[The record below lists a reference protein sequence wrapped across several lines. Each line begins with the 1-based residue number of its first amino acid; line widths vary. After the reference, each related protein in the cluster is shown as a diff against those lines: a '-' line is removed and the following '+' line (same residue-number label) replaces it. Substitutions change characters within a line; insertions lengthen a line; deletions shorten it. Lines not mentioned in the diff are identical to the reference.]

1 MSFIQ
6 EFDIANWDELFSN
19 EQQQEAVTAL
29 ESGKVLYFPKLP
41 FEFTDL
47 ERQFLS
53 PDFVCPK
60 NKNISYE
67 LSSNTLKGTRDSHDN
82 DIALS
87 EMMRRYAEM
96 THHLVNHLLPAY
108 SKELQQARTSYRPV
122 QVEGRPSSYRKDDTR
137 LHVDAFPSTPM
148 SDKRIIRVFSNVNH
162 LQQPRIWRI
171 GESFDKVAARFLPD
185 IRKPLP
191 LEAQFLSL
199 IKATRGKRT
208 PYDHYMTHIHNAM
221 KADMDYQKNVEQI
234 EFRFPPG
241 STWMVYTDQVSH
253 AAMNGQYLLEQSFYL
268 PVHAMVSP
276 QTAPLKVLEK
286 ALGSPL
292 V

>member
-1 MSFIQ
+1 MSLIQ
-6 EFDIANWDELFSN
+6 EFDTENWEQSFSE
-19 EQQQEAVTAL
+19 EQQQNAVAAL
-29 ESGKVLYFPKLP
+29 EEGKVLYFPKLP
-41 FEFTDL
+41 FEFNDL

-60 NKNISYE
+60 NKNISYD
-67 LSSNTLKGTRDSHDN
+67 LNSQTLKGTRDTHNN
-82 DIALS
+82 DDALS
-87 EMMRRYAEM
+87 ALMRRYAEA
-96 THHLVNHLLPAY
+96 TRDFVHHLLPAY
-108 SKELQQARTSYRPV
+108 ENDLQQARTSYRPV

-162 LQQPRIWRI
+162 LQHPRVWRL

-199 IKATRGKRT
+199 VKATRGKRT
-208 PYDHYMTHIHNAM
+208 PYDHYMTQIHNAM
-221 KADMDYQKNVEQI
+221 KADTDYQKNVEQL
-234 EFRFPPG
+234 EFHFPPG

-253 AAMNGQYLLEQSFYL
+253 AAMNGQFLLEQSFYL
-268 PVHAMVSP
+268 PVHAMVTP
-276 QTAPLKVLEK
+276 EMAPLKVLEK
-286 ALGSPL
+286 TLGTSL
-292 V
+292 L